1 MKTVSN
7 QSTYVLTF
15 HYIQLFKFKKS
26 IKLLNAWMKL
36 HFKLS
41 TNKPLQTSLKKF
53 SVSQSSDRI
62 YKSRYV
68 SISSSFL
75 GSKYPVIGHYHFF
88 LESKST
94 RLLKI
99 YILFFKLLCLFF
111 LYIKNHI
118 LPSSSPQKYK
128 SHFLFHI
135 ICRIEWCKIRFVG
148 EIFVWTI
155 FRRYLIEAPYLVMK
169 RLKKILPCASHHTI

>member
-1 MKTVSN
+1 
-7 QSTYVLTF
+7 
-15 HYIQLFKFKKS
+15 
-26 IKLLNAWMKL
+26 MKL

-94 RLLKI
+94 RFTYNYIENIIFLLQAFMFIFTK
-99 YILFFKLLCLFF
+99 
-111 LYIKNHI
+111 KNHI
-118 LPSSSPQKYK
+118 LPSSPQKYK

-135 ICRIEWCKIRFVG
+135 ICRIKWCKIRFVG

-169 RLKKILPCASHHTI
+169 RLKKFCSVPPIV